1 MNSLT
6 DRLTNYLMKLPEI
19 LLLSAAAGFLTIWIA
34 ELQRTTFTES
44 YWLLMLCLA
53 FLLAFQFVRNKRL
66 EREKAVSPT
75 IKQMVNDRKK
85 SPESGR
91 KPNRKK

>member
-1 MNSLT
+1 
-6 DRLTNYLMKLPEI
+6 MKLSEI
-19 LLLSAAAGFLTIWIA
+19 LLLAAAAGFLTIWIA
-34 ELQRTTFTES
+34 ELQRTTFAES

-53 FLLAFQFVRNKRL
+53 FLLAFQFVRTRRL

-85 SPESGR
+85 AQESGR
-91 KPNRKK
+91 KPAKKK